1 MFDEQILSEIKKGV
15 ISACV
20 DGLRFFIQDSVKKE
34 ISTALRTEVNKYV
47 AQFLA
52 EIKDQKCV
60 SVDNQH
66 FSLREYVQFLL
77 NKPCNSRYNHHDC
90 PRIQAQIESIVSQ
103 EAREVISQAT
113 REQLKSV
120 KELFETKLIEAI
132 KSLIN

>member
-15 ISACV
+15 INACV

-34 ISTALRTEVNKYV
+34 ISTALRAEVNKYV

-77 NKPCNSRYNHHDC
+77 NKPCNSRYNHHDG